1 MREMRETYESIRE
14 WKDDEIKT
22 HTSDTHSL
30 NQFHDEVMR
39 AVFNVS
45 LQKMKEE
52 KGNPPSAYTW
62 FVMGSAGRFEQGV
75 ISDQDHGMVYE
86 EEGMD
91 ADSYFLALGKEVSLG
106 LHVTG
111 YPYCE
116 GKVMSSNPIWCKSLK
131 AFEKQLFNWMDEV
144 SFESMRYLQIF
155 VDARALAGEEEFIT
169 HLKSVIDDCRK
180 KSPKLLKRFMD
191 NIMHIKPSVGPL
203 GQIFTESNGPYQGSL
218 NLKQA
223 AFLPYVNAIRILA
236 VKEGVL
242 AASTLDRIQEL
253 SKDAFYKKELSEYK
267 ESFTH
272 LLQYRMSNLKRIEE
286 YDDVHYLPIQKL
298 SREEKKEIKTILK
311 NGKKLH
317 HFVQG
322 IIEKGVHK

>member
-1 MREMRETYESIRE
+1 MGESYESIRS
-14 WKDDEIKT
+14 WKDEEIKKY
-22 HTSDTHSL
+22 TSDTQSL
-30 NQFHDEVMR
+30 NKFHDKVMR
-39 AVFNVS
+39 AVFEVS
-45 LQKMKEE
+45 LQKLKEE
-52 KGNPPSAYTW
+52 KGTPPSPFSW

-86 EEGMD
+86 KSGTD
-91 ADSYFLALGKEVSLG
+91 ADQYFLALGKEVSLG
-106 LHVTG
+106 LHLAG

-116 GKVMSSNPIWCKSLK
+116 GKVMSSNPVWCKSLG
-131 AFEKQLFNWMDEV
+131 AFEEQLLRWMEEV

-155 VDARALAGEEEFIT
+155 VDARVLAGEEAFID
-169 HLKSVIDDCRK
+169 HLKKGIDKCQK

-191 NIMHIKPSVGPL
+191 NIMHLKPSIGPL
-203 GQIFTESNGPYQGSL
+203 GQIFTESSGPYQGSL

-223 AFLPYVNAIRILA
+223 AFLPYVNAVRILA
-236 VKEGVL
+236 IKEGVL
-242 AASTLDRIQEL
+242 AASTMERIDEL
-253 SKDAFYKKELSEYK
+253 SKDEFYRNELGDYK
-267 ESFTH
+267 TSFAN
-272 LLQYRMSNLKRIEE
+272 LLQFRMSNLNRIQE

-298 SREEKKEIKTILK
+298 GRAEKKEMKTILK

>member
-1 MREMRETYESIRE
+1 MGESYESIRSWRDE
-14 WKDDEIKT
+14 EIKKY
-22 HTSDTHSL
+22 TSDTLSL
-30 NQFHDEVMR
+30 NQFHDKVMR
-39 AVFNVS
+39 AVFDVS
-45 LQKMKEE
+45 LQKMMEE
-52 KGNPPSAYTW
+52 KGTPPSSFSW

-86 EEGMD
+86 NSGTD
-91 ADSYFLALGKEVSLG
+91 ADQYFLALGKEISLG
-106 LHVTG
+106 LHLAG

-116 GKVMSSNPIWCKSLK
+116 GKVMSSNPVWCKSLG
-131 AFEKQLFNWMDEV
+131 AFEEQLLKWMEEV

-155 VDARALAGEEEFIT
+155 VDARVLAGEAAFID
-169 HLKSVIDDCRK
+169 HFKKIIDECQK

-191 NIMHIKPSVGPL
+191 NIMHLKPSVGPL
-203 GQIFTESNGPYQGSL
+203 GQIFTESSGPFQGSL

-223 AFLPYVNAIRILA
+223 AFLPYVNAVRILA
-236 VKEGVL
+236 IKEGVL
-242 AASTLDRIQEL
+242 AASTLERIDEL
-253 SKDAFYKKELSEYK
+253 SKDEFYRNELNDYK
-267 ESFTH
+267 TSFAN
-272 LLQYRMSNLKRIEE
+272 LLQFRMSNLKRIKE

-298 SREEKKEIKTILK
+298 SRAEKKEMKTILK

>member
-1 MREMRETYESIRE
+1 MGESYESIRA
-14 WKDDEIKT
+14 WKDEEINKY
-22 HTSDTHSL
+22 TSDTHSL
-30 NQFHDEVMR
+30 NQFHDQVMR

-45 LQKMKEE
+45 LQRVKEE
-52 KGNPPSAYTW
+52 KGTPPSPFTW
-62 FVMGSAGRFEQGV
+62 FVMGSAGRYEQGV

-86 EEGMD
+86 VSGTD
-91 ADSYFLALGKEVSLG
+91 ADQYFLALGKEVSLG
-106 LHVTG
+106 LHIAG

-116 GKVMSSNPIWCKSLK
+116 GKVMSSNPVWCKSLG
-131 AFEKQLFNWMDEV
+131 AFEKQLSKWMDEV

-155 VDARALAGEEEFIT
+155 VDARVLEGEEVFID
-169 HLKSVIDDCRK
+169 HLKNVIDECRK

-191 NIMHIKPSVGPL
+191 NIMHLKPSVGPL
-203 GQIFTESNGPYQGSL
+203 GQIFTENSGPYQGSL

-223 AFLPYVNAIRILA
+223 AFLPYVNAVRILA
-236 VKEGVL
+236 IKEGVL
-242 AASTLDRIQEL
+242 AASTLDRIDEL
-253 SKDAFYKKELSEYK
+253 SKDEFYRNELRDYK
-267 ESFTH
+267 ISFAN
-272 LLQYRMSNLKRIEE
+272 LLQFRMSNLKRIQD

-298 SREEKKEIKTILK
+298 SRAERKEMKTILK